1 MKGELGIV
9 AAGEPLGLRGRLIRQ
24 LLQDFLPQL
33 LRLSKKLLILEK
45 HPVQFQR
52 AVRREAF
59 AQNHVADAHWV
70 GKDGVFAEFFQ
81 GSSGIV
87 VIHGSNC
94 SPVSGEVALGLRISA
109 LVLEPKAQSR
119 FLRAS
124 QPCQANS
131 GTD

>member
-33 LRLSKKLLILEK
+33 LGFSKKLLVFEK
-45 HPVQFQR
+45 QPVQLQR
-52 AVRREAF
+52 SVRGEAL

-81 GSSGIV
+81 GGSGIV
-87 VIHGSNC
+87 VVHGSNC
-94 SPVSGEVALGLRISA
+94 SPVSGEVALGLR
-109 LVLEPKAQSR
+109 L
-119 FLRAS
+119 
-124 QPCQANS
+124 
-131 GTD
+131 